1 VSHLVHSTHQ
11 NRSRFSSCQKY
22 PSCQYIFNRNSV
34 VSSSKTGK
42 TTGGNVGKFA
52 AGLATGDVVVFVA
65 PVLTAVTLPVEL
77 VGTTTAT
84 NRPVV
89 VGRTVVALA
98 VRGDREGTDEGGTDF
113 EFVVTALVVGTA
125 VGNVV
130 VVAAE
135 DGAAV
140 SSSLLVAAKDEG
152 PMLLFVVVVVEW
164 LLLGP
169 CVGTAVGMGVS
180 EIGFADAALNEELD
194 PPLAFLPFRFLDA
207 TRMTVRPTA
216 MVATRRKQATTRRF
230 FDAPLAGAGSI
241 FKCRTAIVLFVQVLC
256 EKRSLW
262 SDFVSTSF
270 VYVARVKFKTEHFTK
285 KNARNA
291 QGPGPRRARKLPA
304 ILYAVQKSTST
315 NNTTTKYLG
324 TNVGG
329 IVARIWSS

>member
-1 VSHLVHSTHQ
+1 
-11 NRSRFSSCQKY
+11 
-22 PSCQYIFNRNSV
+22 
-34 VSSSKTGK
+34 
-42 TTGGNVGKFA
+42 
-52 AGLATGDVVVFVA
+52 VA
-65 PVLTAVTLPVEL
+65 PASSAVTLPVEL
-77 VGTTTAT
+77 VGTTAT

-98 VRGDREGTDEGGTDF
+98 VVRGDREGTDEGGTDF
-113 EFVVTALVVGTA
+113 EFVVGGALVVGTA

-152 PMLLFVVVVVEW
+152 PMLLFVAVVAEW

-169 CVGTAVGMGVS
+169 CVGTADGMGVS
-180 EIGFADAALNEELD
+180 EIGFAVAALNEELD

-216 MVATRRKQATTRRF
+216 MVATIRKQATTRRF

-241 FKCRTAIVLFVQVLC
+241 LKCRIAFVLSAQVLR

-262 SDFVSTSF
+262 SD
-270 VYVARVKFKTEHFTK
+270 
-285 KNARNA
+285 
-291 QGPGPRRARKLPA
+291 L
-304 ILYAVQKSTST
+304 
-315 NNTTTKYLG
+315 
-324 TNVGG
+324 
-329 IVARIWSS
+329 